1 TLWLSA
7 RFLINSP
14 SPTFSIFL
22 AFILCTPCILV
33 FSLVSTL
40 VYLVHHL
47 IYLVLSIL
55 LNSTLFAYILPSVFR
70 PRPSLSNSKSS
81 AFAPLALLPHTSC
94 VDLSRLNGA
103 AVYHEPTSQYCVLFR
118 LLPMHANAFFL
129 PLSSHSLFHSFLKHQ
144 PIAHPHPYPHPHPH
158 LYPHS
163 AVFAFSLLQITNL

>member
-1 TLWLSA
+1 MDRTGPIVSVRFVRVRPFRGYNSAKATLWLSA

-55 LNSTLFAYILPSVFR
+55 LNSTLFAYISHLF
-70 PRPSLSNSKSS
+70 S
-81 AFAPLALLPHTSC
+81 ALGHPCRTPNLPHS
-94 VDLSRLNGA
+94 
-103 AVYHEPTSQYCVLFR
+103 
-118 LLPMHANAFFL
+118 
-129 PLSSHSLFHSFLKHQ
+129 PLSHRSLTKS
-144 PIAHPHPYPHPHPH
+144 
-158 LYPHS
+158 
-163 AVFAFSLLQITNL
+163 

>member
-1 TLWLSA
+1 MDRTGPIVSVRFVRVRPFRGYNSAKATLWLSA

-55 LNSTLFAYILPSVFR
+55 LNSTLFAYILPSVFH

-81 AFAPLALLPHTSC
+81 AFAPLAPLPH
-94 VDLSRLNGA
+94 
-103 AVYHEPTSQYCVLFR
+103 
-118 LLPMHANAFFL
+118 
-129 PLSSHSLFHSFLKHQ
+129 
-144 PIAHPHPYPHPHPH
+144 
-158 LYPHS
+158 
-163 AVFAFSLLQITNL
+163 NLTLMWVTT